1 MKMCG
6 YLVLNNRS
14 FNVKRAEAKI
24 RMRKKSDL
32 SQEFF
37 RIERKYHH
45 ILVIKP
51 K

>member
-1 MKMCG
+1 MCG
-6 YLVLNNRS
+6 YLVINNRS

-24 RMRKKSDL
+24 RNRKKSKL
-32 SQEFF
+32 SPEFF

-45 ILVIKP
+45 ILIIKP